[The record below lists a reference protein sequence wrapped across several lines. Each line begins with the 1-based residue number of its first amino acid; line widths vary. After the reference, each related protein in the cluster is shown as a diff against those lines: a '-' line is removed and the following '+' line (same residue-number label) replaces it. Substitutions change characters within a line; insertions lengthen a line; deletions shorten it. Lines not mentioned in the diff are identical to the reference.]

1 MAYDKDKIFKQAKK
15 VAVEKKLIFIEEIV
29 AFLPCDKTTF
39 YRLFQIDS
47 NEYNEIREIIDNNKV
62 NIKVDL
68 RKRWHE
74 SDNATLQMCLYK
86 LTANPQELAALTN
99 YKQDDQ
105 QQTEKVESPN
115 INFIQRDEQ
124 SKD

>member
-1 MAYDKDKIFKQAKK
+1 MAYDKDKIFEQAKK
-15 VAVEKKLIFIEEIV
+15 VAAEKKLIFIEEIV

-39 YRLFQIDS
+39 YRFFQIDS

-62 NIKVDL
+62 SIKVDL

-74 SDNATLQMCLYK
+74 SDNATLQTCLYK
-86 LTANPQELAALTN
+86 LIANPYELAALTN

-105 QQTEKVESPN
+105 QQTEKIEPPSV
-115 INFIQRDEQ
+115 NFIKKDEQ